1 MWFMPSVFVQESASV
16 SDSDSDA
23 NCHVVLLLGT
33 FRQMFLVD
41 SFLNG
46 LSSVTSAEPSGFK

>member
-1 MWFMPSVFVQESASV
+1 MWFMPSFFVQESASV

-23 NCHVVLLLGT
+23 EFHVVARGNLPDV
-33 FRQMFLVD
+33 LVD

-46 LSSVTSAEPSGFK
+46 LSAVTSAEPSGFK

>member
-1 MWFMPSVFVQESASV
+1 MWFMSSFFVQEFASV

-23 NCHVVLLLGT
+23 VARGIPPDV
-33 FRQMFLVD
+33 LVD
-41 SFLNG
+41 YFLNG

>member
-1 MWFMPSVFVQESASV
+1 MPSFFVQESASV

-23 NCHVVLLLGT
+23 DSHVVLLLRA
-33 FRQMFLVD
+33 FLQMFLVD